1 MQIYKN
7 LGGNS
12 NIHSFEVG
20 VDYIDVQ
27 FNAGAIYR
35 YSYKSAGSNHIE
47 QMKTLAEQ
55 GCGLNSYINCNV
67 RKKYECRIR

>member
-12 NIHSFEVG
+12 NIHSFEMG

-27 FNAGAIYR
+27 FNTGAIYR
-35 YSYKSAGSNHIE
+35 YSYKNPGRGHVE
-47 QMKTLAEQ
+47 YMKKLALE
-55 GCGLNSYINCNV
+55 GCGLNSYINRNV
-67 RKKYECRIR
+67 RKNYECRIR